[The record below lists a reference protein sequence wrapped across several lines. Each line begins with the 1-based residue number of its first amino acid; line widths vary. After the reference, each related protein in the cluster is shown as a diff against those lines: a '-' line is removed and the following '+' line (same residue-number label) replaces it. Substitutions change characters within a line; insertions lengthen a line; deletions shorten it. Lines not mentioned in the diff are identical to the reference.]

1 MFKIPDTFE
10 IKPTPGWGSGVTK
23 STATA
28 IPAPQID
35 NAEVKKK
42 AFGIELAKG
51 IQPFQAACTIC
62 GQDTQQALWI
72 TANWL
77 NDPEVIAARDVY
89 KKGVDTSGTLLDN
102 EQLASRLL
110 QMAEERNSS
119 GTFYILDG
127 KDRLKALELYA
138 KVRGFTDNKDIQP
151 NQFIHNQMVIKFVE
165 PDKKQLSS
173 SQETV
178 DLVPADTTVP
188 KLKLV
193 G

>member
-138 KVRGFTDNKDIQP
+138 EIRGFTGKNKDIGIT
-151 NQFIHNQMVIKFVE
+151 NNFVNELIVKFVE
-165 PDKKQLSS
+165 PEKK
-173 SQETV
+173 EIVKTI
-178 DLVPADTTVP
+178 DAVPDTSVH
-188 KLKLV
+188 LKLV